1 MAILHAYTNKRIY
14 DMKTALRLFSLAFL
28 ALVVTL
34 PAAAGTLPYNIGNV
48 QQYLDSSG
56 YFNGYTELD
65 AIDFSGQWQ
74 YTAIAFESGNIN
86 TVSTTTEASDSSTF
100 STANNANFGTWKNIN
115 FSSEQLYFEDNDPT
129 DIALDSFSTAS
140 NGSFFRVF
148 QLTADSN
155 ALDYLGSNLTLAL
168 GTIIVGFND
177 NGLSLGDADYDD
189 IIVALQPIPVPAAA
203 FLFAPALLGF
213 MGLRRRVKS
222 IIA

>member
-1 MAILHAYTNKRIY
+1 
-14 DMKTALRLFSLAFL
+14 MKTALRLFSLAFL

-65 AIDFSGQWQ
+65 AVDFSGQWQ
-74 YTAIAFESGNIN
+74 YTAIAFESGHIN
-86 TVSTTTEASDSSTF
+86 TVSTTTEAPDSSTF
-100 STANNANFGTWKNIN
+100 TTANDSNFGTWKNID

-155 ALDYLGSNLTLAL
+155 ALDYLGGNLTLAL

-177 NGLSLGDADYDD
+177 NGLGLGDADYDD
-189 IIVALQPIPVPAAA
+189 IIVALQPVPIPAAA

-213 MGLRRRVKS
+213 MGLRRRAKS
-222 IIA
+222 NVA

>member
-1 MAILHAYTNKRIY
+1 
-14 DMKTALRLFSLAFL
+14 MKTALRLFSLAFL

>member
-1 MAILHAYTNKRIY
+1 MNIVS
-14 DMKTALRLFSLAFL
+14 RLFSLVFL
-28 ALVVTL
+28 AFAVTL
-34 PAAAGTLPYNIGNV
+34 PVSAGTLPYNIGNV

-86 TVSTTTEASDSSTF
+86 TVSITTGTPDSSTF
-100 STANNANFGTWKNIN
+100 STAAAADFGEWKNIN
-115 FSSEQLYFEDNDPT
+115 FSSEQLYFEDNNPT
-129 DIALDSFSTAS
+129 DIALDAFSTGS

-189 IIVALQPIPVPAAA
+189 IIVALQPVPVPAAA
-203 FLFAPALLGF
+203 LLFAPALLGF
-213 MGLRRRVKS
+213 VSLRRRARSNV
-222 IIA
+222 A